1 MKKLLLLSVLL
12 IFACSSD
19 DSSSNDD
26 NNNCIEGRWDLVS
39 RTVDGFQRLIS
50 DCEQQTYIEITNE
63 NIIFEPEDNN
73 PILFPLGNNTILFP
87 QSIKLFKYGIEDSN
101 CLEGITSSESIYRPI
116 FLNATSSPNIF
127 NILTIWQDFG
137 EFDPFQF
144 DIPEL
149 IIINTAIC
157 NDNTLTIYQQNF
169 FEGGN
174 FINET
179 FNEEIFEVYIR
190 N

>member
-39 RTVDGFQRLIS
+39 RTVDGFQRLLS

-87 QSIKLFKYGIEDSN
+87 QSIKLFEYGIEDSN
-101 CLEGITSSESIYRPI
+101 CLEGITSSESNRPI

>member
-73 PILFPLGNNTILFP
+73 TILFP
-87 QSIKLFKYGIEDSN
+87 QSIKLFEYRIEDSN
-101 CLEGITSSESIYRPI
+101 CLEGITSSESNRPI

-127 NILTIWQDFG
+127 NILINIGLQYFGEFG

-157 NDNTLTIYQQNF
+157 NDNTLTIYQQII